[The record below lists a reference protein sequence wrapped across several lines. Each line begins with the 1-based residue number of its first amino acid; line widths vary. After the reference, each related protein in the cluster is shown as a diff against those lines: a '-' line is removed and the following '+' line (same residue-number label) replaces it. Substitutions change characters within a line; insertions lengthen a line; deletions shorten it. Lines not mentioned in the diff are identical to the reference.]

1 MDIVLLSLLMRPLIC
16 FFFFKKIALFRICMF
31 YKILITPILIQGT
44 IYCIAT

>member
-1 MDIVLLSLLMRPLIC
+1 MDIVLLSLLMRPLIY
-16 FFFFKKIALFRICMF
+16 FFFKMALFRICMF